1 MSSARRNT
9 TPIAHAPHSSSSRLP
24 VARPVELKAPIL
36 VVTPFG
42 ERDLERG
49 EMLIGRSP
57 SAQIVLDDPLA
68 SREHARITILSDDST
83 VIEDLHSSNGVFING
98 ARLSRPSG
106 RLHEG
111 DRLLIGTTELSVF
124 SGRQSATL
132 PIGRRML
139 KDAVLPQAASTVKP
153 SPTTERNEAL
163 AMIGH
168 LANRLMAT
176 GQRNEAVRLLSE
188 HLNKVLLGA
197 SAGLSVPE
205 SVLGLATRH
214 ALDLFT
220 WTRRASWIDYVFE
233 LHLACRRLPGSE
245 HMESL
250 EVALRAAGP
259 GVDAELLDY
268 FLESLLGRR
277 SSMSCE
283 EQACAAR
290 LLRFKTLRK

>member
-1 MSSARRNT
+1 
-9 TPIAHAPHSSSSRLP
+9 
-24 VARPVELKAPIL
+24 
-36 VVTPFG
+36 
-42 ERDLERG
+42 
-49 EMLIGRSP
+49 
-57 SAQIVLDDPLA
+57 
-68 SREHARITILSDDST
+68 
-83 VIEDLHSSNGVFING
+83 
-98 ARLSRPSG
+98 
-106 RLHEG
+106 
-111 DRLLIGTTELSVF
+111 LIGTTELSVF

-132 PIGRRML
+132 PIGRRLL
-139 KDAVLPQAASTVKP
+139 KDAVVPQATATLKP

-233 LHLACRRLPGSE
+233 LHLACQRPPVYECL
-245 HMESL
+245 ESL
-250 EVALRAAGP
+250 EVALRAAGSS
-259 GVDAELLDY
+259 VDAELLDY
-268 FLESLLGRR
+268 FLESLQGRR
-277 SSMSCE
+277 GSMSSD
-283 EQACAAR
+283 EQARVAR
-290 LLRFKTLRK
+290 LLRFKAPRK

>member
-1 MSSARRNT
+1 VAQ
-9 TPIAHAPHSSSSRLP
+9 P
-24 VARPVELKAPIL
+24 VQLKAPIL

-49 EMLIGRSP
+49 EISIGRSQD
-57 SAQIVLDDPLA
+57 AHVILEDPLA
-68 SREHARITILSDDST
+68 SRQHARILILEDET
-83 VIEDLHSSNGVFING
+83 AIIEDLHSSNGVFLNG
-98 ARLSRPSG
+98 ARMSRPTM
-106 RLHEG
+106 RLNEG

-132 PIGRRML
+132 PIGRRAL
-139 KDAVLPQAASTVKP
+139 EDVVAPKSNPAVMP
-153 SPTTERNEAL
+153 SSTTERNEAL

-176 GQRNEAVRLLSE
+176 GRRTEAIKLLAE

-233 LHLACRRLPGSE
+233 LHLACQRMPGPE
-245 HMESL
+245 HLDAL
-250 EVALRAAGP
+250 EVALRAAGN
-259 GVDAELLDY
+259 GADSQLFDY
-268 FLESLLGRR
+268 FLESLQGRR
-277 SSMSCE
+277 ANMSVD
-283 EQACAAR
+283 EQARATR
-290 LLRFKTLRK
+290 LLRLKNALKP